1 MAATGDIDLAR
12 FGRSGRN
19 PFSKPHFVTSD
30 YRIAQD
36 HLEKSS
42 EGLFQLS
49 VPQNKQFR
57 RYSSKARLLGESR
70 VTLVNI
76 DSEAGYRIEMN
87 ADPDLIYV
95 QVLLQGSALYQQRST
110 RVEGRSAQLV
120 LQEARAITRKDW
132 GGPTQLMAFR
142 LSRRALERLAA
153 QTMGALGSRPL
164 DFDTIQVIDLERVPT
179 LWHHI
184 LMIYNDLQE
193 PKPFLTGPSAEHA
206 EQILLHLLL
215 QSIPNSHSG
224 MQLSVP
230 AQTAAPYYVRR
241 VETFI
246 REHAREQIDIED
258 MIRAA
263 GVSARSVYLGF
274 RRFRNTTPMAYLK
287 EVRLNLAR
295 QALLE
300 APAHKAMPVTGIALD
315 CGYESPSQFSRDY
328 RARFHET
335 PTETVRRASRSETLS
350 RDDAA
355 G

>member
-1 MAATGDIDLAR
+1 MAASGDIDLAS
-12 FGRSGRN
+12 SGRPGWN

-42 EGLFQLS
+42 KGLFQLS
-49 VPQNKQFR
+49 VPHNGLFHQ
-57 RYSSKARLLGESR
+57 YSSKARLLGESR
-70 VTLVNI
+70 VTVVNI
-76 DSEAGYRIEMN
+76 DSEAGYRIDMN

-95 QVLLQGSALYQQRST
+95 QVLLKGSALYRQST
-110 RVEGRSAQLV
+110 TRIEARSAQLV
-120 LQEARAITRKDW
+120 LQEARAVTRKDW
-132 GGPTQLMAFR
+132 VGPTQLMAFR

-153 QTMGALGSRPL
+153 RTMGALGSRPL

-184 LMIYNDLQE
+184 LMIYNDLLE
-193 PKPFLTGPSAEHA
+193 PTPFLTGPSAEHA

-224 MQLSVP
+224 MQFSAP
-230 AQTAAPYYVRR
+230 DQSAAPYYVRR
-241 VETFI
+241 VEDFI
-246 REHAREQIDIED
+246 RNRAREQIDIED

-263 GVSARSVYLGF
+263 GVSARSIYLGF
-274 RRFRNTTPMAYLK
+274 RRFRDTTPMAYLK

-300 APAHKAMPVTGIALD
+300 APENKAMPVTLIALD
-315 CGYESPSQFSRDY
+315 CGYANPSQFSRDY
-328 RARFHET
+328 RNRFRET
-335 PTETVRRASRSETLS
+335 PSETARRASCFEATPRDET
-350 RDDAA
+350 A

>member
-1 MAATGDIDLAR
+1 MAASGDIDLAG
-12 FGRSGRN
+12 FGRSGWN

-42 EGLFQLS
+42 KGLFQLS
-49 VPQNKQFR
+49 VPQNERFR
-57 RYSSKARLLGESR
+57 QYSSKARLLGESR

-76 DSEAGYRIEMN
+76 DSEAGYRIAMN

-95 QVLLQGSALYQQRST
+95 QVLLQGSALYQQRTT
-110 RVEGRSAQLV
+110 RVEVRSAQLV
-120 LQEARAITRKDW
+120 LQEARALTRKDW

-153 QTMGALGSRPL
+153 QTMGDVGSRPL

-193 PKPFLTGPSAEHA
+193 PMPFLNGPSADHA

-215 QSIPNSHSG
+215 QSIPNSYDGLQS
-224 MQLSVP
+224 SVP
-230 AQTAAPYYVRR
+230 AQSAAPYYVRR

-246 REHAREQIDIED
+246 REHAREQIDIQD
-258 MIRAA
+258 MIQTA
-263 GVSARSVYLGF
+263 GVSERSVYLGF

-295 QALLE
+295 RALLE
-300 APAHKAMPVTGIALD
+300 ARADKGMPVTGIALD
-315 CGYESPSQFSRDY
+315 CGYENPSQFSRDY

-335 PTETVRRASRSETLS
+335 PTETVRRASRSEPLP
-350 RDDAA
+350 RNDAA

>member
-1 MAATGDIDLAR
+1 MAASGDIDLAS

-19 PFSKPHFVTSD
+19 PFSKPHFATHD

-36 HLEKSS
+36 YLEKSS
-42 EGLFQLS
+42 KGLFQLS
-49 VPQNKQFR
+49 VPHNERFR
-57 RYSSKARLLGESR
+57 RYSSKARLLGESL
-70 VTLVNI
+70 VTAVNI

-95 QVLLQGSALYQQRST
+95 QVLLKGSALYQQCTT
-110 RVEGRSAQLV
+110 RVEVRSAQLV
-120 LQEARAITRKDW
+120 LQEAREITRKDW

-153 QTMGALGSRPL
+153 QTMGALGARPL

-224 MQLSVP
+224 TQLSAP
-230 AQTAAPYYVRR
+230 AHSAAPYYVRR

-258 MIRAA
+258 LIRAA

-274 RRFRNTTPMAYLK
+274 RRFRDTTPMAYLK

-300 APAHKAMPVTGIALD
+300 APVNKSMPVTGIALD
-315 CGYESPSQFSRDY
+315 CGYENPSQFSRDY
-328 RARFHET
+328 RIRFRET
-335 PTETVRRASRSETLS
+335 PTQTARRASHAEVIP
-350 RDDAA
+350 RDDAE